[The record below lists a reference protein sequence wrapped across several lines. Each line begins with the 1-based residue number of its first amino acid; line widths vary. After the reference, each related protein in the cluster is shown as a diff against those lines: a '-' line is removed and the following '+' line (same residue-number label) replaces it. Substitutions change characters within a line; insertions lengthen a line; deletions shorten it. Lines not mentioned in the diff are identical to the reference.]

1 MAHDIGK
8 NVAVISLSDL
18 DRIKRTCSGVTP
30 LEEDQLRRKDE
41 RTTLHDKSKNRM
53 KDWGNSV
60 EALREKKELER
71 YKKFEAEELERR
83 RIDAEEEALQL
94 EKKQQAI
101 ERANKILHDASDQV
115 KAFHSKMFLAD
126 VLQEREMQI
135 EINKKKETFHKD
147 IEEQW
152 RQTELNNLK
161 EYDRKML
168 EKLEA
173 EQIKKVEVQKTL
185 KTQLNDTKKRIVKK
199 MQEDYIEGQLM
210 KKQAKEEIEK
220 ERKNELA
227 RRQRA
232 VEAQS
237 ETKKANEYLQEL
249 KRQENLRQAEEVR
262 RIMEYANQKDAV
274 MAVRKEREEKKF
286 KEKLDTRQKMID
298 ARIRELQNMKS
309 NEEQRLFN
317 QIMDAENK
325 AREQFEKK
333 QQRLEDL
340 RNQIDKSRKQQ
351 ADRRA
356 HEKFMAKE
364 EEEQFAMFWKEK
376 MEELSELERME
387 ESEKRERAQQLQ
399 NFHKKQM
406 DFKARKAEQ
415 EALIEEELAKQSLKM
430 QEDEQLQFHSYA
442 EKCLKEWSTQGKNIT
457 PLILELKNYKKRI
470 A

>member
-30 LEEDQLRRKDE
+30 QEEDQLRRKED

-94 EKKQQAI
+94 EKKQLAI

-126 VLQEREMQI
+126 VLQEREMQV
-135 EINKKKETFHKD
+135 EINKKKEAFQGD
-147 IEEQW
+147 LEEQW
-152 RQTELNNLK
+152 RQTELDNLK

-168 EKLEA
+168 AKLEA
-173 EQIKKVEVQKTL
+173 EQKKKAEVQKTL
-185 KTQLNDTKKRIVKK
+185 KNQLHDTKKRIVKK

-220 ERKNELA
+220 ERKAELA

-232 VEAQS
+232 VESQN

-249 KRQENLRQAEEVR
+249 KRQEMIRQAEEEK
-262 RIMEYANQKDAV
+262 RIMEYAAQKDAV
-274 MAVRKEREEKKF
+274 MAMRKEREEKKF
-286 KEKLDTRQKMID
+286 QDKLDTRQKMID
-298 ARIRELQNMKS
+298 SRIRELQNMKS
-309 NEEQRLFN
+309 NEEQRLNN

-325 AREQFEKK
+325 ARELFEKK
-333 QQRLEDL
+333 QQRLDDL
-340 RNQIDKSRKQQ
+340 KNQIDKSRKQQ
-351 ADRRA
+351 IDRRSQ
-356 HEKFMAKE
+356 EKHMAKD

-376 MEELSELERME
+376 MTELSELERME
-387 ESEKRERAQQLQ
+387 ENEKRERAKQLQ

-442 EKCLKEWSTQGKNIT
+442 EKCLKEWSVQGKNIT

-470 A
+470 V

>member
-30 LEEDQLRRKDE
+30 HEEDQLRRKDE
-41 RTTLHDKSKNRM
+41 RSTLHDKSKNRM

-147 IEEQW
+147 VEDQW

-173 EQIKKVEVQKTL
+173 EQKKKAEVQKKL

-199 MQEDYIEGQLM
+199 MQEEYIEGQLM

-220 ERKNELA
+220 ERKNEIA

-232 VEAQS
+232 VEAQN
-237 ETKKANEYLQEL
+237 ETKKANDYLQEL
-249 KRQENLRQAEEVR
+249 KRQEMARQAEEER
-262 RIMEYANQKDAV
+262 RIMEYAAQKDNI

-286 KEKLDTRQKMID
+286 KDKLDTRQKMID
-298 ARIRELQNMKS
+298 ARIRDLQNMKS
-309 NEEQRLFN
+309 NEEQRLNN
-317 QIMDAENK
+317 QIIDAENK

-340 RNQIDKSRKQQ
+340 KNQIDKSRKQQ
-351 ADRRA
+351 ADRRSQ
-356 HEKFMAKE
+356 EKVMAKE

-387 ESEKRERAQQLQ
+387 ENEKRERARQLQ

-430 QEDEQLQFHSYA
+430 QDDEQLQFHSYA
-442 EKCLKEWSTQGKNIT
+442 EKCLKEWSAQGKNIT